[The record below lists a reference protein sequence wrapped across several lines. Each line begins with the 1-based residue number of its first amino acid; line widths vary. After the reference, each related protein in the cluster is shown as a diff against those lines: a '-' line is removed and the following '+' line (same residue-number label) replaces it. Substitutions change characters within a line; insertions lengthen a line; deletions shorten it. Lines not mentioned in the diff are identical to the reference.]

1 MHLYEEYGDAL
12 VHALEG
18 MFASRSGTSAQR
30 RLLLA
35 RDRFG
40 EKPLFCT
47 SRRAS

>member
-1 MHLYEEYGDAL
+1 M

-18 MFASRSGTSAQR
+18 MFAFAIWDARER

-47 SRRAS
+47 SAAGV